1 MNYMINKN
9 KYDCCG
15 CTACMYACPRN
26 CISMKED
33 KEGFWYPSIDLS
45 FCINCHLCEKVCP
58 FNKDIPAKESI
69 KIFAAK
75 NLDDGVRMHSSS
87 GGIFSL
93 LAEKVI
99 RQGGIVYG
107 AMFGDSWEVK
117 HGYVDSLEEM
127 SLLRGSK
134 YVQSH
139 MEECFKSI
147 KENLKNKLVLFS
159 GTPCQ
164 VLGLKLFLG
173 KEYANLLTVD
183 FVCHG
188 VPSPK
193 VWRKYLEE
201 TIAYWSEGK
210 KSVSSHL
217 DSEKKVIEKIEFR
230 SKLTG
235 WKKYSFAITL
245 SEMTTDGEKKSV
257 LLSSIFYE
265 NSYMQAFLSDLS
277 LRPSCY
283 QCKCKNGR
291 SKSDLTIAD
300 FWGADQYLPEMD
312 DDKGIST
319 LIINSQRGND
329 FLVDIKTRMEM
340 IDINLMS
347 GMIKNGGYKEMVSIP
362 KKRTLFFYLINDKKY
377 TVEHATRRC
386 LEGTHVRR
394 TLRVVKKTILNF
406 FIKSN

>member
-1 MNYMINKN
+1 M
-9 KYDCCG
+9 
-15 CTACMYACPRN
+15 
-26 CISMKED
+26 
-33 KEGFWYPSIDLS
+33 
-45 FCINCHLCEKVCP
+45 
-58 FNKDIPAKESI
+58 
-69 KIFAAK
+69 
-75 NLDDGVRMHSSS
+75 
-87 GGIFSL
+87 
-93 LAEKVI
+93 
-99 RQGGIVYG
+99 
-107 AMFGDSWEVK
+107 
-117 HGYVDSLEEM
+117 
-127 SLLRGSK
+127 
-134 YVQSH
+134 
-139 MEECFKSI
+139 
-147 KENLKNKLVLFS
+147 
-159 GTPCQ
+159 
-164 VLGLKLFLG
+164 
-173 KEYANLLTVD
+173 LTVD

-312 DDKGIST
+312 DDKGISIRL
-319 LIINSQRGND
+319 LIAKEVMI
-329 FLVDIKTRMEM
+329 FL
-340 IDINLMS
+340 
-347 GMIKNGGYKEMVSIP
+347 
-362 KKRTLFFYLINDKKY
+362 
-377 TVEHATRRC
+377 
-386 LEGTHVRR
+386 
-394 TLRVVKKTILNF
+394 
-406 FIKSN
+406 

>member
-1 MNYMINKN
+1 MRK
-9 KYDCCG
+9 
-15 CTACMYACPRN
+15 
-26 CISMKED
+26 
-33 KEGFWYPSIDLS
+33 L
-45 FCINCHLCEKVCP
+45 CP
-58 FNKDIPAKESI
+58 FNKDIPAKEPI

-265 NSYMQAFLSDLS
+265 NSYMQAFLSNLS